1 MPLAVFENIPSGFA
15 GTRATVQR
23 MHDFAY
29 KGKIDLQLQQIA
41 DSIVEKSGCGNRE
54 YECKAKAI
62 YDFVKNY
69 IRFERDP
76 FGVEMVQE
84 PFVTL
89 KRKAGDCDDHATLL
103 AALYGS
109 IGFPYGF
116 KTIKSDKTRR
126 DEFSHIYTV
135 VDIPNKGWVGADTSV
150 DKASFGWEPDKYF
163 SSKIWYAGVE
173 A

>member
-23 MHDFAY
+23 MHDFAH

-41 DSIVEKSGCGNRE
+41 DSIVQKSGCGNRE

-62 YDFVKNY
+62 YDFVKKY

-89 KRKAGDCDDHATLL
+89 KRRAGDCDDHATLL
-103 AALYGS
+103 ASLYGS

-150 DKASFGWEPDKYF
+150 DKASFGWEPEKYF